1 MRKSNKVTARSL
13 MGCDDGENKFVD
25 LTCIPS
31 ISPTL
36 ICSIRYVADISL
48 IHVFFFK
55 GKNL

>member
-1 MRKSNKVTARSL
+1 

-55 GKNL
+55 EKNL